1 MPKQVRILVYG
12 DSNSWGYLDNQQGM
26 RYQRRWP
33 IEMSRH
39 LSKTLPVTLIEECLP
54 GRTTDLDDP
63 VMGNGFNGRAHLE
76 TVLRSHQP
84 LDHIVIM
91 LGTNDLKARFDRSA
105 DDIALAFISL
115 GQLARNLAVGQGSWA
130 AAQSADVTL
139 ICPLVIGRR
148 ASDPAWERAE
158 EWTGALE
165 KSSALSSAIQ
175 IAGAAVSLRVIDG
188 NQFGCSSENDP
199 IHWSE
204 DTHLKFGAGIAK
216 IFQKQIFGKT

>member
-1 MPKQVRILVYG
+1 MYKRQ
-12 DSNSWGYLDNQQGM
+12 
-26 RYQRRWP
+26 
-33 IEMSRH
+33 
-39 LSKTLPVTLIEECLP
+39 
-54 GRTTDLDDP
+54 
-63 VMGNGFNGRAHLE
+63 
-76 TVLRSHQP
+76 
-84 LDHIVIM
+84 
-91 LGTNDLKARFDRSA
+91 
-105 DDIALAFISL
+105 
-115 GQLARNLAVGQGSWA
+115 GQGSWA
-130 AAQSADVTL
+130 AAQPADVTL
-139 ICPLVIGRR
+139 ICPLVIGWR

-165 KSSALSSAIQ
+165 KSSGLSSAIQ